1 VGSSASSVNVNT
13 QLRRS
18 KLYVKTL
25 PFVECGDGRTYASA
39 ARRPGAFETG
49 FDETVGVA
57 FMGGTLRLPSKF
69 GLSGAWIEA
78 ERLSENDGEFRFKET
93 VEVFVEGEN

>member
-1 VGSSASSVNVNT
+1 
-13 QLRRS
+13 
-18 KLYVKTL
+18 
-25 PFVECGDGRTYASA
+25 
-39 ARRPGAFETG
+39 
-49 FDETVGVA
+49 
-57 FMGGTLRLPSKF
+57 MGGTLRLPSKF